1 MGYQYNNLGQKT
13 QMTLTT
19 PSSAQKVTKYLYF
32 RDGSLKDVRWPTS
45 TWPPTIM
52 TQHTYYKNGPRNLT
66 AYGQLSGEGWYHT
79 FRTYNG
85 RGEMTGIRHRHS
97 NQSVGGTQW
106 NQERIAEVVYGLDA
120 DGNPLRIDEYYDAA
134 GNYHRSDYDYDFIGR
149 LIEWGFGGQYKEWSY
164 DWVGNWL
171 TSSDGTFVTDPDVD
185 WLDSS
190 PVPAATY
197 DYNKLGA
204 LEDMTVSANTDTFS
218 YDDQDL
224 LSQVSYGG
232 GGSSTMVWDADQQR
246 QKLTNSGGSTYFV
259 YDPTAGVPAVLVE
272 TDGEN
277 ETFYVREP
285 GGDLIARATG
295 QTRQYYFFDR
305 LGSTIAMVPAVEGN
319 PTDRLFYTPW
329 GELVTSGSRA
339 STVGT
344 TANPYRYVGEL
355 GYYYHHQDAGLQ
367 DWMQL
372 GVRFYEPELGRF
384 ERRDPV
390 RQDWLSGWAYS
401 DLRPTITV
409 DPTGLVVWQRATVIG
424 AVVVAVK
431 TARCITRAIKEADAI
446 NDRNKDKT
454 AHCYAV
460 CRVTRKCG
468 LPRGI
473 VLYGANWN
481 EDRNPSIDLEDDKR
495 AHRKGADCAKDCED
509 QSCYGCCVRKT
520 SGMEQY

>member
-1 MGYQYNNLGQKT
+1 MDRRLKPT
-13 QMTLTT
+13 AD
-19 PSSAQKVTKYLYF
+19 SSAQKVTKYLYF

-79 FRTYNG
+79 SRFYNA
-85 RGEMTGIRHRHS
+85 RGEMTRIKHRHS
-97 NQSVGGTQW
+97 NQSVGGAQW
-106 NQERIAEVVYGLDA
+106 NQERIAEVVYGLDPA
-120 DGNPLRIDEYYDAA
+120 GNPLRIDEYYDAA
-134 GNYHRSDYDYDFIGR
+134 GSYHRSGYDYDALGR

-190 PVPAATY
+190 PVPTATY

-218 YDDQDL
+218 YDAQEL
-224 LSQVSYGG
+224 LSQVSYGA

-285 GGDLIARATG
+285 GGELIARATD

-305 LGSTIAMVPAVEGN
+305 LGSTIAMVPAVEAN

-329 GELVTSGSRA
+329 GELVASGTRA

-372 GVRFYEPELGRF
+372 GVRFYEPEIGRF
-384 ERRDPV
+384 ERRDPE
-390 RQDWLSGWAYS
+390 LSIGECVYTYATS
-401 DLRPTITV
+401 QPLSAV
-409 DPTGLVVWQRATVIG
+409 DPHGLEPVTIG
-424 AVVVAVK
+424 AIGALIWRTGWTVWGAGNTLCTLYYLKVCTSCLA
-431 TARCITRAIKEADAI
+431 TAKRTLDSAASHVWKEEDGYDKLLRAGPFSACTE
-446 NDRNKDKT
+446 
-454 AHCYAV
+454 V
-460 CRVTRKCG
+460 CLNAGERGVHALAGAFLRSLPKWARAKPPGRK
-468 LPRGI
+468 
-473 VLYGANWN
+473 
-481 EDRNPSIDLEDDKR
+481 
-495 AHRKGADCAKDCED
+495 
-509 QSCYGCCVRKT
+509 
-520 SGMEQY
+520 